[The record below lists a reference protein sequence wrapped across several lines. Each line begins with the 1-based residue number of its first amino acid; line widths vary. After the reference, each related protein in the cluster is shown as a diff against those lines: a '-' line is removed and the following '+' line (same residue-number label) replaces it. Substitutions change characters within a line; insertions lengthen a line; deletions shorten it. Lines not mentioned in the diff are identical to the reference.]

1 VGVRGYKKGG
11 EQMNKNPL
19 KWHLVFSIVSVLVS
33 ILAVFAA
40 FLAENIIFFGFAVFI
55 CFFVSFCLGGV
66 YDRWK
71 SIQYFIDDINRI
83 HKENGNNE

>member
-1 VGVRGYKKGG
+1 
-11 EQMNKNPL
+11 MNKNPL
-19 KWHLVFSIVSVLVS
+19 KWHLMFSIVAVLAS

-40 FLAENIIFFGFAVFI
+40 FLARNIIVFGIAVFI
-55 CFFVSFCLGGV
+55 CFLASFCLGGV

-83 HKENGNNE
+83 HKENGDNE